1 MTTRERKIQ
10 QVMKTYKMT
19 IRERNIPQGM
29 KT

>member
-19 IRERNIPQGM
+19 IRERKIPQGM